1 MMTKIIAATLALGLM
16 AATAM
21 AQSKVVAEI
30 PFAFYVGDTQLP
42 AGSYV
47 IKAVN
52 ASASRISGTSSESLS
67 VAFIP
72 NQIRNPSQ
80 QPAAKLVFNLYG
92 SDYFLSEI
100 WTGDGSTGMAVQKS
114 KREVELA
121 KTIGPVPV
129 ETARVFR
136 R

>member
-1 MMTKIIAATLALGLM
+1 MMTKIIAATIALGLM

-52 ASASRISGTSSESLS
+52 ASASRISSESLS

-80 QPAAKLVFNLYG
+80 QPAAKLAFNLYG

-100 WTGDGSTGMAVQKS
+100 WAGDGSTGMAVQKS

>member
-52 ASASRISGTSSESLS
+52 ASASRISSESLS

-114 KREVELA
+114 KREV
-121 KTIGPVPV
+121 
-129 ETARVFR
+129 
-136 R
+136 